1 MKLFSEGWKNYWSFK
16 VVWQKRFYF
25 NLSPQVLCLCT
36 ISCHTKFEYSPHSKD
51 LYPPKTTSPRIS
63 TPVSPIIKD
72 DNRLPKMTFNSLS
85 EIFSKIFGWWG
96 NIPKSEMKIF
106 WYFSKNQEGSMVTIF
121 LPARVL
127 KNGHFF

>member
-1 MKLFSEGWKNYWSFK
+1 
-16 VVWQKRFYF
+16 
-25 NLSPQVLCLCT
+25 
-36 ISCHTKFEYSPHSKD
+36 
-51 LYPPKTTSPRIS
+51 
-63 TPVSPIIKD
+63 
-72 DNRLPKMTFNSLS
+72 MTFNSLS

-106 WYFSKNQEGSMVTIF
+106 WYFSKNQEGCMVTIF